1 MYIFICICIYIY
13 IYVCIYIYMYMYI
26 YICIC
31 AHGSQK
37 HCALLEKKSQWE
49 WYLYICTCVYIY
61 IFMYIYIYIFIYLF
75 IFMSLFGNIYICIY
89 LYIYLYVYL
98 YLYMYDVCSRF
109 SVRCPLPQWYGTPS
123 AKKNRSL
130 ACYLQHLR
138 VTASHLHAMCS
149 ISEPQPL
156 IRTLFAAFENHMLP
170 TYNLRAV
177 HKATYNIY
185 MFLLFLEYLYTSHR
199 ISLYYSAVAYHV
211 LPALYPY
218 IEPIY
223 YL

>member
-1 MYIFICICIYIY
+1 
-13 IYVCIYIYMYMYI
+13 
-26 YICIC
+26 
-31 AHGSQK
+31 
-37 HCALLEKKSQWE
+37 
-49 WYLYICTCVYIY
+49 
-61 IFMYIYIYIFIYLF
+61 
-75 IFMSLFGNIYICIY
+75 
-89 LYIYLYVYL
+89 
-98 YLYMYDVCSRF
+98 
-109 SVRCPLPQWYGTPS
+109 
-123 AKKNRSL
+123 
-130 ACYLQHLR
+130 
-138 VTASHLHAMCS
+138 MCS

-170 TYNLRAV
+170 TYDLRAV
-177 HKATYNIY
+177 HIATYNIY

>member
-1 MYIFICICIYIY
+1 
-13 IYVCIYIYMYMYI
+13 
-26 YICIC
+26 
-31 AHGSQK
+31 
-37 HCALLEKKSQWE
+37 
-49 WYLYICTCVYIY
+49 
-61 IFMYIYIYIFIYLF
+61 MYIYIYIC
-75 IFMSLFGNIYICIY
+75 IYI
-89 LYIYLYVYL
+89 
-98 YLYMYDVCSRF
+98 YMYDVCSRF
-109 SVRCPLPQWYGTPS
+109 SVRCPLPQWYGIPS

-170 TYNLRAV
+170 TYDLRAV
-177 HKATYNIY
+177 HIVTYNIY